1 MVRSSFAYGA
11 FMIAMFA
18 VMTVFYLHFRPRCS
32 DEIVSEQKSP
42 DGQWV
47 AAILEGRCGE
57 DQPFFTHVNLR
68 AVNDSIDRGYFSGRA
83 RSQGEVFLLEQ
94 DAHSANVTL
103 HWITPKHLSI
113 ACTHCQLAFLRE
125 HMEQWGDVKVTY
137 ALGE

>member
-32 DEIVSEQKSP
+32 DETLSEQKSP
-42 DGQWV
+42 DGRWA
-47 AAILEGRCGE
+47 AAIMEGRCGE

-68 AVNDSIDRGYFSGRA
+68 AVNDSIGRGYFSGRA
-83 RSQGEVFLLEQ
+83 SQGEVFLLEQ

-103 HWITPKHLSI
+103 HWITPKHLAI
-113 ACTHCQLAFLRE
+113 ACTHCQLAFLQK
-125 HMEQWGDVKVTY
+125 HMDQWEDVKITY
-137 ALGE
+137 AIGE